1 MAGVHQ
7 GPKGAPAP
15 LRGGAPQTYF
25 DRRVHRREG
34 PDTRAAVLPPEL
46 GFIAAGHGVS
56 PQHLL
61 AALETAPLGVRP
73 LDAVLKEGI
82 LPEDVYY
89 RALARHLGCE
99 YYRGDQPFGPGFDAV
114 KSLQTGVAPL
124 YGGGRSAR
132 AVIAPGA
139 RSVSGLIEMTASGRL
154 HPASFALTSPQH
166 FASFVRTQRG
176 EAILAEALER
186 LEAKWSAKGGMS
198 GGQIAA
204 AGLIGVLAI
213 GLGVANLQTLA
224 ASLAVLSWAIFLTSI
239 MLRSMATVADGAT
252 PRPRRL
258 TDDECPLYTIVA
270 PVYREVEVVDD
281 LINALDALDYP
292 GIMAQTPREK

>member
-89 RALARHLGCE
+89 RALAANIIAATS
-99 YYRGDQPFGPGFDAV
+99 P
-114 KSLQTGVAPL
+114 
-124 YGGGRSAR
+124 SAR
-132 AVIAPGA
+132 GSTPSRAC
-139 RSVSGLIEMTASGRL
+139 R
-154 HPASFALTSPQH
+154 PALPPFTE
-166 FASFVRTQRG
+166 G
-176 EAILAEALER
+176 AEA
-186 LEAKWSAKGGMS
+186 
-198 GGQIAA
+198 
-204 AGLIGVLAI
+204 
-213 GLGVANLQTLA
+213 
-224 ASLAVLSWAIFLTSI
+224 
-239 MLRSMATVADGAT
+239 
-252 PRPRRL
+252 P
-258 TDDECPLYTIVA
+258 A
-270 PVYREVEVVDD
+270 P
-281 LINALDALDYP
+281 
-292 GIMAQTPREK
+292 